1 MIVAKTKLD
10 NEIFNIIIYAIKN
23 NTKVIIPKT
32 IKSILF
38 YASNDSTLETIGN
51 YAFCKFLLNS
61 LQSHQ
66 MLQQLENV
74 YFIIANNLNLSTYQ
88 DNK

>member
-23 NTKVIIPKT
+23 TTKVIIPKT

-51 YAFCKFLLNS
+51 YAFCNISIEFITIPPNVTTIGKCIFYNCE
-61 LQSHQ
+61 
-66 MLQQLENV
+66 QLKSV
-74 YFIIANNLNLSTYQ
+74 NLPR
-88 DNK
+88 